1 MAKKKENASGK
12 LRDQARAQLAELGYE
27 KLIENFQLFDPFGD
41 GSMDATADLVA
52 MDGDE
57 PVILFAAAEP
67 GDAARP
73 SIQDDA
79 KFKAGLGADEGK
91 PFRFVWV
98 WDGDNN
104 FIFNL
109 KKNAQISNLP
119 HKNL

>member
-1 MAKKKENASGK
+1 MAKKKDNAPGK
-12 LRDQARAQLAELGYE
+12 LREQAREQLAELGYE
-27 KLIENFQLFDPFGD
+27 KLIEDFQLFDPFGD

-57 PVILFAAAEP
+57 PVVLFAAADP

-98 WDGDNN
+98 WDTR
-104 FIFNL
+104 L
-109 KKNAQISNLP
+109 
-119 HKNL
+119 